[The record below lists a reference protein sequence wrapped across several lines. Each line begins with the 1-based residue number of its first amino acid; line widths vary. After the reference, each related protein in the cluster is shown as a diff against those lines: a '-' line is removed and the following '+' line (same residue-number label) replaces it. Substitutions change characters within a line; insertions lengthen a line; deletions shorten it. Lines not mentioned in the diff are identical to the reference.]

1 MKLIT
6 VLTILA
12 VIASAATVL
21 FVLHAETDSSSAEV
35 NESGWCGPDAYY
47 YIYSDGTLEISG
59 SGSVYDYNDFTHP
72 PWYDHREDIRKIVI
86 GNDIT
91 QLGASAFIGLK
102 YVTELTI
109 PITINSVVSDV
120 SPAFAGCYR
129 IEKINFTVGKDGYG
143 FDYAAYPDSN
153 SWYQNT
159 PWYESRDNLKTV
171 TFADGTIHIGND
183 AFRELNITAVNLPD
197 SVTSL
202 GNHCFFNCAGITDIT
217 IPVSLNSYGNEKY
230 PAFQGCVAVNSV
242 TITRGNGVPFDYSH
256 WWGSSDNANLAPWN
270 MNHSITKKVV
280 ISDDVTSL
288 GKYMSFGCNIG
299 ELTIPVNVK
308 CGDSKA
314 FYVDGEGFTNLTKL
328 TITKGNGSG
337 PDYDDSS
344 CKYNPW
350 NTATKIDLLT
360 VEEGVT
366 RLGAYTFYGCT
377 APKVVLPNS
386 LGALGAY
393 TFGRCNIQDLT
404 IPISLNA
411 VWLDKY
417 PAFGYP
423 QRGMTTITFTPGTG
437 YGFDYAKNEG
447 SNCWCEN
454 TPWYISLRCVS
465 TIVFEEGIKHIGTN
479 AFHDLM
485 IGCIRLPSTVESLG
499 EYAFYQCWHVS
510 GLVIPISLDA
520 VGSAEHPAFY
530 LSDFVYIVFTP
541 GKNGIGFDYRE
552 DYLPPWIAGHGGPV
566 RNLDFEKGINYI
578 GQYAFYGY
586 NFHKTNGDV
595 VEPTAENLSGNN
607 YLAKT
612 SGEMWIN
619 PYSDAQDTP
628 AAEPQSGTEYEGT
641 DCDVPDTKIKVVIDR
656 DVPPDFHIP
665 RTGDI
670 LNNRDTKYL

>member
-35 NESGWCGPDAYY
+35 NESGWCGSDAYY

-59 SGSVYDYNDFTHP
+59 SGSVYDYNCFTHP
-72 PWYDHREDIRKIVI
+72 PWYEHREDIRKIVI

-288 GKYMSFGCNIG
+288 GKYMFFGCNIG
-299 ELTIPVNVK
+299 ELTIPVDVK

-541 GKNGIGFDYRE
+541 GKDGIGFDYRE

>member
-1 MKLIT
+1 M
-6 VLTILA
+6 A
-12 VIASAATVL
+12 VL
-21 FVLHAETDSSSAEV
+21 FVLHNGSDNSSAEAT
-35 NESGWCGPDAYY
+35 ESGQCGPDAYY
-47 YIYSDGTLEISG
+47 TYSDGTLEISG
-59 SGSVYDYNDFTHP
+59 SGRMYDYVNERA
-72 PWYDHREDIRKIVI
+72 PWYDHH
-86 GNDIT
+86 NDIIEIIIGDDIT
-91 QLGASAFIGLK
+91 GLGRWAFYECWNL
-102 YVTELTI
+102 YALTI
-109 PITINSVVSDV
+109 PITINSVVSDTF
-120 SPAFAGCYR
+120 PAFQWCPNVV
-129 IEKINFTVGKDGYG
+129 KVSFTPGNGGWGY
-143 FDYAAYPDSN
+143 DYAAYNGDD
-153 SWYQNT
+153 SWYAVT
-159 PWYESRDNLKTV
+159 PWQFKSHLYEIN
-171 TFADGTIHIGND
+171 FADGITHIGND
-183 AFRELNITAVNLPD
+183 AFRGLKLTKFVLPD

-202 GNHCFFNCAGITDIT
+202 GNHCFFNCTELTDLT
-217 IPVSLNSYGNEKY
+217 IPVSLNSYGNETY
-230 PAFQGCVAVNSV
+230 PAFQGCMAIKNV
-242 TITRGNGVPFDYSH
+242 IFTRGNGVPFDYSH
-256 WWGSSDNANLAPWN
+256 WWGSACNTKLAPWN
-270 MNHSITKKVV
+270 MNPYITKKIV

-288 GKYMSFGCNIG
+288 GKYMFLGCNIS

-314 FYVDGEGFTNLTKL
+314 FCVDGEGFTNLTKL

-541 GKNGIGFDYRE
+541 GKDGIGFDYRE